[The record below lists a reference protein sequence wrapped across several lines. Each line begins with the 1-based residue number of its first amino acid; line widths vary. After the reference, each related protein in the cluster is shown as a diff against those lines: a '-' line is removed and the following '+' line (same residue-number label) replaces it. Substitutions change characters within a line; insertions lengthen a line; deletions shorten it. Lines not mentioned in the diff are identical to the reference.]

1 MRAAL
6 LTPLLASLCVSLSAV
21 SFDPQVVRPPKPA
34 APVKPPAGTTFT
46 GCLTKSAAH
55 PKEYELT
62 VTSVA
67 PGATAPASKVY
78 RLMPVVAGVNL
89 AEHVGHRVTIT
100 GSQTGAADA
109 KPAGATDAKSAGTA
123 TATPQLQVRVT
134 DIHHVA
140 PDCK

>member
-1 MRAAL
+1 MRAAVLTSVLAL
-6 LTPLLASLCVSLSAV
+6 LCLCLPRTVDAQS
-21 SFDPQVVRPPKPA
+21 VRPPKPT

-46 GCLTKSAAH
+46 GCLAKSSAT

-67 PGATAPASKVY
+67 AGATTPTSKVY
-78 RLMPVVAGVNL
+78 RLMPIAAGLNL

-100 GSQTGAADA
+100 GSQTGA
-109 KPAGATDAKSAGTA
+109 TDAKQTR
-123 TATPQLQVRVT
+123 PQVRVT